1 MHPAQTMS
9 NEQTNLPRPEL
20 SDNQLLQLHL
30 DGDELAFGHLIER
43 FRQELYAFL
52 ARFTGDG
59 HLAEDVFQEAFLQL
73 HASAAKFDMSR
84 RLKPWLYTIAANKA
98 RDALRKRARRPAAS
112 LDVSLDGGQEHS
124 RSHADLLEGKIPDPS
139 EISANHET
147 RDLVKEVISQLPENL
162 RDVLILAYFQ
172 QLPYKDIA
180 DVLQAPLGTVKS
192 RLHSAVREF
201 ATRWQR
207 TVGQNHDR

>member
-1 MHPAQTMS
+1 MNDDNTK
-9 NEQTNLPRPEL
+9 LPRPDL
-20 SDNQLLQLHL
+20 DDNQLLQLHL
-30 DGDELAFGHLIER
+30 DGDSLAFGHLIER

-59 HLAEDVFQEAFLQL
+59 HLAEDVFQETFLQL
-73 HASAAKFDMSR
+73 HTSAETFDMSR

-112 LDVSLDGGQEHS
+112 LDVGLDSSNDQS
-124 RSHADLLEGKIPDPS
+124 RSHADLLEGKIPEPS
-139 EISANHET
+139 EISTNHET
-147 RDLVKEVISQLPENL
+147 RDLVKQVISELPDNL

-207 TVGQNHDR
+207 TVVKNHGR

>member
-1 MHPAQTMS
+1 MS
-9 NEQTNLPRPEL
+9 NDNANLPRPDL
-20 SDNQLLQLHL
+20 DDNQLLKKHL
-30 DGDELAFGHLIER
+30 DGDALAFGHLIER

-59 HLAEDVFQEAFLQL
+59 HLAEDVFQETFLQL
-73 HASAAKFDMSR
+73 HASASTFDMSK

-112 LDVSLDGGQEHS
+112 LDVPLDAAGDSG
-124 RSHADLLEGKIPDPS
+124 RSHADLLEGKIPEPD
-139 EISANHET
+139 EISANQET
-147 RDLVKEVISQLPENL
+147 RRLVKQVISEMPENL

-180 DVLQAPLGTVKS
+180 DVVGAPLGTVKS

-201 ATRWQR
+201 AARWQR
-207 TVGQNHDR
+207 TVGPNHDR